1 MIQVLKISLGQYSS
15 KGRKEINQ
23 DFYGICLPKE
33 PLLSSK
39 GVVAAIADGISSSG
53 VSHIASEAAISG
65 FLEDYYS
72 TSEAWSVKTAA
83 ERVLSSTN
91 SWLHS
96 QTQQSQ
102 YQFDMDRGY
111 VCTFSALIFKSN
123 KAHIFHVGDTRV
135 YKLARKSLEQL
146 TEDHRVYA
154 SAEKSYLA
162 RALGVN
168 RHLDVDYAVTDIEV
182 GDIFILATD
191 GLYEYSNF
199 DIISAAIKA
208 HRDDLNLAAQQ
219 IADQSYQRGSPDN
232 LTLQI
237 IRIEQLQDISHNE
250 ISNRLTELSFAPN
263 LQEKMVIDGYKILRD
278 IKIGSRSYIYLAI
291 DEATGEQVVLKVPS
305 IGMRDDAA
313 YLERFLVEE
322 WVARRINNPHV
333 LHLCPQTRKK
343 NYLYIASEYIQGQ
356 SLTQWLSDNPTPD
369 LVSVRGIIGQVG
381 KGLQAFHRLEAIHQD
396 LKPENIMIDEDGVV
410 KIIDF
415 GATRIA
421 GIEDMNL
428 LSEEINFLGSAQY
441 AAPEYFLGELGTT
454 SSDIFSLGVIVYQ
467 MLSGRFPYGSKV
479 SRARTSKAQKK
490 LVYESVTLHNPKV
503 PAWVDEAIRKAVHPN
518 PAERYQEVSE
528 FLFDLERPN
537 AALMGK
543 RVVPLIERDPIAF
556 WKVTSAFLFIA
567 LIVSN
572 VLGHLSR

>member
-1 MIQVLKISLGQYSS
+1 MMHELKISLGQHSS
-15 KGRKEINQ
+15 KGRKEVNQ

-53 VSHIASEAAISG
+53 VSHIASESAISS

-72 TSEAWSVKTAA
+72 TSQAWSVKSAA
-83 ERVLSSTN
+83 ERVLRSTN

-102 YQFDMDRGY
+102 YRFNMDRGY
-111 VCTFSALIFKSN
+111 VCTFSAIIIKSN

-135 YKLARKSLEQL
+135 YRLARKSLEQL
-146 TEDHRVYA
+146 TEDHRIYA

-168 RHLDVDYAVTDIEV
+168 RHLDIDYALTDIEV
-182 GDIFILATD
+182 GDVFILATD
-191 GLYEYSNF
+191 GLYEYSNCE
-199 DIISAAIKA
+199 IISAAINE
-208 HRDDLNLAAQQ
+208 HPDDLNLAAKK
-219 IADQSYQRGSPDN
+219 IADESYQRGSADN
-232 LTLQI
+232 ITLQI

-250 ISNRLTELSFAPN
+250 ISNQLTELPFPPA

-278 IKIGSRSYIYLAI
+278 IKIGSRSYIYLAT
-291 DEATGEQVVLKVPS
+291 DEETGKHVVLKVPS
-305 IGMRDDAA
+305 VGMRDDVA

-322 WVARRINNPHV
+322 WVARRIHNPHV
-333 LHLCPQTRKK
+333 LQLCAQTRKK

-356 SLTQWLSDNPTPD
+356 SLAQWLSDNPTPD
-369 LVSVRGIIGQVG
+369 LVAVRGIIGQVG

-396 LKPENIMIDEDGVV
+396 LKPDNIMIDEDGVV

-415 GATRIA
+415 GATRVA

-441 AAPEYFLGELGTT
+441 AAPEYFLGTVGTT

-467 MLSGRFPYGSKV
+467 MLSGRFPYGAKA
-479 SRARTSKAQKK
+479 SRVRSVKAQKK
-490 LVYESVTLHNPKV
+490 LIYESVTLHNPKV

-518 PAERYQEVSE
+518 PADRYQEVSE
-528 FLFDLERPN
+528 FLFDLEKPN
-537 AALMGK
+537 IALIDK
-543 RVVPLIERDPIAF
+543 RVLPLIERDPITF
-556 WKVTSAFLFIA
+556 WKAISALLLAALFI
-567 LIVSN
+567 SN
-572 VLGHLSR
+572 ILSHLSR

>member
-1 MIQVLKISLGQYSS
+1 MIQELKISLGQYSS

-23 DFYGICLPKE
+23 DFYGICFPRE

-53 VSHIASEAAISG
+53 VSHIASESAISS

-154 SAEKSYLA
+154 SSEKSYLA

-182 GDIFILATD
+182 GDVFILATD

-199 DIISAAIKA
+199 EIISSAIQA
-208 HRDDLNLAAQQ
+208 HHDDLNLAAQL
-219 IADQSYQRGSPDN
+219 IAEKSYQRGSSDN

-250 ISNRLTELSFAPN
+250 ISNRLTELPFAAH
-263 LQEKMVIDGYKILRD
+263 LEEKMVVDGYKILRD
-278 IKIGSRSYIYLAI
+278 IKIGSRSYIYLAS
-291 DEATGEQVVLKVPS
+291 DEETGAQVVLKVPS
-305 IGMRDDAA
+305 IGMRDDVA

-333 LHLCPQTRKK
+333 LHLCPQNRKK
-343 NYLYIASEYIQGQ
+343 SCLYIASEYIQGQ

-369 LVSVRGIIGQVG
+369 LISVREIIGQIG

-396 LKPENIMIDEDGVV
+396 LKPENIMIDENGVV

-415 GATRIA
+415 GATRVA

-441 AAPEYFLGELGTT
+441 AAPEYFLGELGTA

-479 SRARTSKAQKK
+479 SRARTTKAQKR

-518 PAERYQEVSE
+518 PVERYQEVSE
-528 FLFDLERPN
+528 FLFDLEKPN
-537 AALMGK
+537 AVLIDK

-556 WKVTSAFLFIA
+556 WKVISALLFTA
-567 LIVSN
+567 LIISN